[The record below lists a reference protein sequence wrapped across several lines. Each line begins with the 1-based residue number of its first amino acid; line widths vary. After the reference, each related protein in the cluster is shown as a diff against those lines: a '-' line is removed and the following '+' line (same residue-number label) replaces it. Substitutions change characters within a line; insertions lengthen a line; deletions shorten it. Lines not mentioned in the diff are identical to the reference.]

1 MALFSH
7 FTEKDIEAQGNK
19 KYCLSLF
26 GLQGA
31 ELEFK
36 STKKKKI
43 QISKYFTNMK
53 LKISHYFAPQT

>member
-36 STKKKKI
+36 STKKKNSNF
-43 QISKYFTNMK
+43 QIFHKYET
-53 LKISHYFAPQT
+53 